1 MKPYCGGM
9 RIQTISI
16 LNDPRRLLIAVLLLS
31 TPVKIY
37 YALSRP
43 LFYSGPD
50 ANGYIPAI
58 QDFGSKSFLSP
69 EISFQ
74 PYYPPG
80 FPYLFSILY
89 RISNSHWIPM
99 AQIFQILAFS
109 LAVYFFFL
117 IVRDNANLRVAQIS
131 SLGLALSPAWAVA
144 NGEAMYETVYFSFLI
159 FSLHILMP
167 IDAKRN
173 RVRSFLGGAMLGGL
187 VVVHPRALLVVAILV
202 FFLLFFNKAKA
213 INIVMASAGF
223 LIPFLIFS
231 IRNLVAEKMFTL
243 SSSFIP
249 ALAWNRFMNGCQ
261 DLTCYADRALREPI
275 DYLIQIITNIVYFW
289 SPYSGPLKRGSWFH
303 NFSGFR
309 FLSTHDLVDVA
320 KILSLALMLSIFII
334 WVYGTFLLNKIS
346 PRLNF
351 LFLSIV
357 LASIVNDGLIYGD
370 SRHRLAVMAFTLP
383 AQALSLMKI
392 YTHFKTKMDR
402 DSV

>member
-1 MKPYCGGM
+1 M
-9 RIQTISI
+9 RNRASSI
-16 LNDPRRLLIAVLLLS
+16 LRNPGQFLVAVLILS
-31 TPVKIY
+31 TPLKIY

-69 EISFQ
+69 DISFQ

-80 FPYLFSILY
+80 FPYLLSIFY
-89 RISNSHWIPM
+89 RLSDSYWIPM
-99 AQIFQILAFS
+99 AQVFQILAFS
-109 LAVYFFFL
+109 LAVYLFFL
-117 IVRDNANLRVAQIS
+117 IVRDNANLQIAQIS

-144 NGEAMYETVYFSFLI
+144 NGEAMYETVYFSFLV
-159 FSLHILMP
+159 FSLHILIS

-173 RVRSFLGGAMLGGL
+173 LVRSFLGGAILGGT
-187 VVVHPRALLVVAILV
+187 VVVHPRALLVAAILV

-213 INIVMASAGF
+213 INIATASAGF
-223 LIPFLIFS
+223 LIPFLVFS
-231 IRNLVAEKMFTL
+231 LRNLVAEKMFTL

-249 ALAWNRFMNGCQ
+249 ALSWNRFMNGCQ

-275 DYLIQIITNIVYFW
+275 DYLIQIVTNIVYFW

-309 FLSTHDLVDVA
+309 FLGTHDLVDFAVV
-320 KILSLALMLSIFII
+320 LSLALMLSIFIF
-334 WVYGTFLLNKIS
+334 WLYGTFLLNKIS

-357 LASIVNDGLIYGD
+357 VASIINDGLIFGD

-392 YTHFKTKMDR
+392 YAFFKQKIR
-402 DSV
+402 RNSV